1 MPAPWRA
8 FRGRWTRNG
17 GRPVLQTD
25 QIGRYDDPMHSRS
38 LLGLG
43 VASHVLG
50 VGFAQLRRHA
60 IRRQNR
66 ARRSLKSRQARR
78 KGLGASSSTAEVRLG
93 AAEALSRQ
101 EGTSQWDSGALQ
113 KSAPR
118 AAVAVSVSRAP
129 PGHRS
134 DGCSGDSDAA
144 GQGTQGPDAL
154 AAQQMGARGWWTQGE
169 TKCHQGAAA
178 AGGRRRGRCGEGASR

>member
-1 MPAPWRA
+1 M
-8 FRGRWTRNG
+8 
-17 GRPVLQTD
+17 LQTD

-50 VGFAQLRRHA
+50 VGFAQLGRHA

-78 KGLGASSSTAEVRLG
+78 KGLGASSSTAKVRLG
-93 AAEALSRQ
+93 AAEALSRRLRPL
-101 EGTSQWDSGALQ
+101 SGAHQ

-118 AAVAVSVSRAP
+118 AAGSVL
-129 PGHRS
+129 H
-134 DGCSGDSDAA
+134 SGKM
-144 GQGTQGPDAL
+144 TFI
-154 AAQQMGARGWWTQGE
+154 
-169 TKCHQGAAA
+169 
-178 AGGRRRGRCGEGASR
+178 

>member
-1 MPAPWRA
+1 M
-8 FRGRWTRNG
+8 
-17 GRPVLQTD
+17 LQTD

-50 VGFAQLRRHA
+50 VGFAQLGRHA

-78 KGLGASSSTAEVRLG
+78 KGLGASSSTAKVRLG

-101 EGTSQWDSGALQ
+101 EGPLSGALQ

-118 AAVAVSVSRAP
+118 AAESCQPALRKLERVCPR
-129 PGHRS
+129 HRRS
-134 DGCSGDSDAA
+134 
-144 GQGTQGPDAL
+144 T
-154 AAQQMGARGWWTQGE
+154 
-169 TKCHQGAAA
+169 
-178 AGGRRRGRCGEGASR
+178 